1 MRFVSSEF
9 QSVSTIPIKIKF
21 NQAAE
26 LKGEFKRHLSPLT
39 IKNLLS
45 TFPIYGR
52 INNYDGK
59 FIYVQV
65 DLQLGSEKPIN
76 TFKKG
81 DLAFSPLGNFLCIFL
96 HDVIL
101 NQKLNLLGRV
111 TSDNTDIL
119 QSFKVGDYMS
129 FEKSLN

>member
-1 MRFVSSEF
+1 M
-9 QSVSTIPIKIKF
+9 
-21 NQAAE
+21 
-26 LKGEFKRHLSPLT
+26 L
-39 IKNLLS
+39 
-45 TFPIYGR
+45 FPIYGR
-52 INNYDGK
+52 INSYDGK

-96 HDVIL
+96 DDAIL

-111 TSDNTDIL
+111 TSDNVDIL
-119 QSFKVGDYMS
+119 QSFKVGDYLS
-129 FEKSLN
+129 IEKSLN